1 MAKDIEP
8 KLKLIKGYLTL
19 EEGQK
24 FQIPEYQRGYSW
36 RIEHCDKLWQDIE
49 QFIESETDD
58 PYFFGTVILDCS
70 SDNAVKNDRV
80 LKLIDGQQRTTTFLL
95 LLKALY
101 LRLQNAL
108 ENFGGYDEATEP
120 LRRGMQKRVR
130 MRFSTYFTILIMTKR
145 SNLRSKRIP
154 SFVRGLSFLR
164 IARSMNVTKPSF
176 RRF

>member
-70 SDNAVKNDRV
+70 SDNAVKIM
-80 LKLIDGQQRTTTFLL
+80 KPASGKRTRAWSETQLS
-95 LLKALY
+95 
-101 LRLQNAL
+101 
-108 ENFGGYDEATEP
+108 NFQLANSG
-120 LRRGMQKRVR
+120 R
-130 MRFSTYFTILIMTKR
+130 
-145 SNLRSKRIP
+145 
-154 SFVRGLSFLR
+154 
-164 IARSMNVTKPSF
+164 
-176 RRF
+176 